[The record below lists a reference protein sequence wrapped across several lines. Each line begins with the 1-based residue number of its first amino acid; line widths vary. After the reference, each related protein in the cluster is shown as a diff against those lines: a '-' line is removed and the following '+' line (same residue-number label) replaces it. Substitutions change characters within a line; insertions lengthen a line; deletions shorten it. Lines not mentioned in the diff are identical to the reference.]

1 MGEMPLVWR
10 IEARANPF
18 VPWVVIW
25 PKQDEIIAASR
36 EAQQIKRAGRYYAV
50 RVRAN

>member
-1 MGEMPLVWR
+1 MSGMPRVWR

-25 PKQDEIIAASR
+25 PKKDEVIAATR
-36 EAQQIKRAGRYYAV
+36 EAEQIKRAGRYYAV